1 MPYINDLSTWYIR
14 RSKDLL
20 GEYGLEVAS
29 CLKQTCKIFAISTAS
44 IQPFNSERIWSII
57 KDIND
62 PESVHLTKIPTL
74 PAISDKQ
81 KTTLDTMQK
90 FRDLVSII
98 HSIRKE
104 KSIRVR
110 QPLYGDFDKLE
121 LDNIMKDILKKECN
135 LIDKDLS
142 RMEGEIWQTD
152 EYFGVV
158 KIDLVIDTN
167 LSVLGYTRDFERAV
181 QSFRKKQGFRP
192 NQLVSMK
199 WQITEVKDEEILEKV
214 LKNINWSKL
223 NIEVKWVE
231 DLDNL
236 DKSFEV
242 KDLVKVLVD

>member
-1 MPYINDLSTWYIR
+1 
-14 RSKDLL
+14 
-20 GEYGLEVAS
+20 
-29 CLKQTCKIFAISTAS
+29 
-44 IQPFNSERIWSII
+44 
-57 KDIND
+57 
-62 PESVHLTKIPTL
+62 
-74 PAISDKQ
+74 
-81 KTTLDTMQK
+81 MQK